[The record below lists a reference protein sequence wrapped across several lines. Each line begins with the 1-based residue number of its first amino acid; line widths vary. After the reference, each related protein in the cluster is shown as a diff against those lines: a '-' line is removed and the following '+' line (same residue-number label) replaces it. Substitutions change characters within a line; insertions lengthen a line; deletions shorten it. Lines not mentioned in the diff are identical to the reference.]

1 MNIHRCEYKLAILQ
15 GLGLGDKSREEAAV
29 GDKSREEAAVGDQV
43 QGDEP
48 DVGDQAQG
56 GEPDAG
62 GNFQCQWPC
71 KFKTRDAFNL
81 QRHQAPGTRGCI
93 RSF

>member
-1 MNIHRCEYKLAILQ
+1 MAILQ
-15 GLGLGDKSREEAAV
+15 DLGL

-62 GNFQCQWPC
+62 DAGGSFQCQWPC
-71 KFKTRDAFNL
+71 KYKTRDAFNL
-81 QRHQAPGTRGCI
+81 QRHQAPEAASGLFEI
-93 RSF
+93 LIV